1 MKPFKIEK
9 ILIPVDFSETAF
21 IAIEHAAL
29 IAQKFNAEL
38 VLLHV
43 VERHW
48 EQFSIIQP
56 ELVVPNPSEITQV
69 IEKKLEQIAG
79 DVFTKYKVKS
89 TSITSDGSIFS
100 EIVAVADEHNVD
112 LIIMGTHGT
121 KGFVQFF
128 IGSNTYKVVTQ
139 SNCPVLS
146 VQKHATAVGF
156 KNILLPIDDSIHS
169 RQKVNHAITIAK
181 AFGSTIHIVGLHETG
196 DALELKKFGL
206 KLDQMEEY
214 IQKAGLKSTRKVF
227 KDTNQARISQE
238 YAKAV
243 NADLIIIMTDQDE
256 NITGRLLGTYAQQ
269 IVNHSEIPVISIQPE
284 LGIIEYPS
292 LGGGYHGA

>member
-1 MKPFKIEK
+1 MTAFKIEK
-9 ILIPVDFSETAF
+9 ILIPIDFSETAF
-21 IAIEHAAL
+21 IAIDHAAF
-29 IAQKFNAEL
+29 IAQTFKAEL

-48 EQFSIIQP
+48 EQFNIIQP

-69 IEKKLEQIAG
+69 IEKKLEQVASDIFA
-79 DVFTKYKVKS
+79 KYGVKS

-112 LIIMGTHGT
+112 LVIMGTHGT

-146 VQKHATAVGF
+146 VQKHAEKVGY
-156 KNILLPIDDSIHS
+156 KNIVLPIDDSLHS
-169 RQKVNHAITIAK
+169 RQKVNHAISIAK
-181 AFGSTIHIVGLHETG
+181 AFDSTIHIIGLHESGG
-196 DALELKKFGL
+196 DKKFDL
-206 KLDQMEEY
+206 KLEQIEEY
-214 IQKAGLKSTRKVF
+214 LQKSGVKFIRKIF
-227 KDTNQARISQE
+227 KDTNQARVSHE
-238 YAKAV
+238 YAKAI

-269 IVNHSEIPVISIQPE
+269 IVNHSEIPVLSIKPQ

-292 LGGGYHGA
+292 LIGGYHGA

>member
-1 MKPFKIEK
+1 MTAFKIEK
-9 ILIPVDFSETAF
+9 ILIPIDFSETAF
-21 IAIEHAAL
+21 IAIEHAAF
-29 IAQKFNAEL
+29 IAQKFKAEL

-48 EQFSIIQP
+48 EQFNIIQP

-69 IEKKLEQIAG
+69 IEKKLEQVASDIFA
-79 DVFTKYKVKS
+79 KYGVKS
-89 TSITSDGSIFS
+89 TAITSDGSIFS

-146 VQKHATAVGF
+146 VQKHAESVNY
-156 KNILLPIDDSIHS
+156 KNIVLPIDDSMHS
-169 RQKVNHAITIAK
+169 RQKVNHAISIAK
-181 AFGSTIHIVGLHETG
+181 AFDSTIHIIGLHESGG
-196 DALELKKFGL
+196 DKKFELKL
-206 KLDQMEEY
+206 EQIEEY
-214 IQKAGLKSTRKVF
+214 IQKSGSRSTRKIF
-227 KDTNQARISQE
+227 KDTNQARVSHE
-238 YAKAV
+238 YAKAI

-269 IVNHSEIPVISIQPE
+269 IVNHSEIPVLSIRPQ

-292 LGGGYHGA
+292 LIGGYHGA

>member
-1 MKPFKIEK
+1 MTAFKIEK
-9 ILIPVDFSETAF
+9 ILIPIDFSETAF
-21 IAIEHAAL
+21 IAIEHAAF
-29 IAQKFNAEL
+29 IAQTFKAEL

-48 EQFSIIQP
+48 EQFNIIQP

-69 IEKKLEQIAG
+69 IEKKLEQVASDIFA
-79 DVFTKYKVKS
+79 KYGVKS
-89 TSITSDGSIFS
+89 TAITSDGSIFS

-112 LIIMGTHGT
+112 LVIMGTHGT

-146 VQKHATAVGF
+146 VQKHAEKVSY
-156 KNILLPIDDSIHS
+156 KNIVLPIDDSMHS
-169 RQKVNHAITIAK
+169 RQKVNHAISIAK
-181 AFGSTIHIVGLHETG
+181 AFDSTIHIIGLHESGG
-196 DALELKKFGL
+196 DKKFELKL
-206 KLDQMEEY
+206 EQIEEY
-214 IQKAGLKSTRKVF
+214 IQKSGGKFTRKIF
-227 KDTNQARISQE
+227 KDTNQARVSHE
-238 YAKAV
+238 YAKAI

-269 IVNHSEIPVISIQPE
+269 IVNHSEIPVLSIRPQ

-292 LGGGYHGA
+292 LIGGYHGA